1 MKKLFLISVLLL
13 LSIVAVAC
21 GGDDGDNE
29 NGENANESENENTE
43 QTENAEGENNEG
55 QQEVE
60 EVKADEFPDVVAK
73 VNGEEI
79 TNEQLALNVNAI
91 QQQYQMYG
99 MNIDENKEGI
109 QQTALDQLINTEVIE
124 QSAKKTVLK
133 HLKMK
138 LNQIMMS

>member
-1 MKKLFLISVLLL
+1 MLEPCAKIQVVPNLIHSKEGLFYMKKLFLISVLLL

-79 TNEQLALNVNAI
+79 TNEQLALNVKWNCFPSA
-91 QQQYQMYG
+91 
-99 MNIDENKEGI
+99 NIHI
-109 QQTALDQLINTEVIE
+109 ILIN
-124 QSAKKTVLK
+124 ADKY
-133 HLKMK
+133 
-138 LNQIMMS
+138 